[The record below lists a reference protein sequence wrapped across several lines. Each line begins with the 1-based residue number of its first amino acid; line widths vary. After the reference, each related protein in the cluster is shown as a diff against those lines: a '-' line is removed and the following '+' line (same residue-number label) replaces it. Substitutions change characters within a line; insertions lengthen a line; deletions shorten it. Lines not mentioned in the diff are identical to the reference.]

1 MFMCEEVGSGDL
13 SSMFSWMK
21 LNSVHFFVAIPA
33 LSIFI
38 QCDFFSEGEKKIE
51 RKSHCNKKMHGVPFH
66 RFLSGRIYN
75 IRTSFSWER
84 ARESKGER
92 ERERKR
98 EGGK

>member
-1 MFMCEEVGSGDL
+1 MFLCEEVGSGDL
-13 SSMFSWMK
+13 SSMFYLMK

-75 IRTSFSWER
+75 TTYVHRSH
-84 ARESKGER
+84 ER
-92 ERERKR
+92 ERERERRR
-98 EGGK
+98 EREKEREK